1 MLFELPEERLD
12 VFLVFSVVGVD
23 GTVSDDVRCGGDV
36 AADGRLVLETKTCV
50 WSQIGLILQLQ
61 RMVHTDC
68 IKVWRDTREM
78 QQRIKLVV
86 LRMVQRPKW

>member
-1 MLFELPEERLD
+1 MLFELPEKRLD
-12 VFLVFSVVGVD
+12 VFFVFGVVGVD
-23 GTVSDDVRCGGDV
+23 GTVADDVRCGGDV
-36 AADGRLVLETKTCV
+36 AADGRLVLETKTCGR
-50 WSQIGLILQLQ
+50 SQIRLSLQLV

-68 IKVWRDTREM
+68 VKVRRDAREM